1 MMIKILCVGK
11 IKESFFTEGIK
22 EYQKR
27 IEGYTKFSILEVK
40 EVNTQDINKNILEEG
55 KNILNKITE
64 DEYVITLEIK
74 GKRID
79 SVELA
84 KLIEEKQTYGFSKIT
99 FVIGGS
105 NGLSDEVIR
114 RSNYHLSFSDFTFP
128 HQLMRLILSEQIY
141 RALTIINNKEYHK

>member
-1 MMIKILCVGK
+1 MIKILCVGK

-55 KNILNKITE
+55 KNLLGKIAE

-105 NGLSDEVIR
+105 NGLSEEVIR
-114 RSNYHLSFSDFTFP
+114 RSNYHLSFSEFTFP
-128 HQLMRLILSEQIY
+128 HQLMRLILVEQIY

>member
-55 KNILNKITE
+55 KNLLSKITE